1 MRGSSSLTIC
11 LLAGALCALA
21 VTIAQGAERPHIVYI
36 TVDDLGW
43 KDIGY
48 HGSTIQTPTL
58 DRLAA
63 AGVRLEQFY
72 VQPFSS
78 QTRAAA
84 MTGRYPMRY
93 GMQTMQ
99 VQWFSRFGVPADE
112 RLLPKALKDAGY
124 STALIGKWHLGHAVK
139 EQWPHHRGFD
149 YFYGQLTGEID
160 YFKKT
165 AHGATA
171 DWRRNDKPLRET
183 EYATTLLGRDAVR
196 LIGRHD
202 AHTPL
207 FLWLSFSAPQAPLQA
222 PAELMQR
229 YQDLQDMQ
237 LRTYRAMVSA
247 VDSAVEQVISALDK
261 RGMRKDT
268 LLVFHAN
275 SGGAVGHKHPVG
287 DGDITHPSADNGP
300 YRDGRGSLYEGGLRA
315 VAFAIWPEKI
325 QPSVVGEA
333 MHAVDLYPTLLRLA
347 GARLEQPKPLDGVD
361 QWPAISEG
369 KPSSRKDVLLNVED
383 FRGGIRIGD
392 WKLIRIAT
400 LPGRTELYN
409 LRADPSEEDNQAER
423 DPERMQSM
431 LKRLT
436 DYAWEMAPSLYL
448 QELSRPHQADMPI
461 YWGDNPMRP

>member
-1 MRGSSSLTIC
+1 MR
-11 LLAGALCALA
+11 LLAGFLFGVAAHSALS
-21 VTIAQGAERPHIVYI
+21 AERPHIVYV

-63 AGVRLEQFY
+63 SGARLEQFY

-99 VQWFSRFGVPADE
+99 IQWFSRFGVPADE

-124 STALIGKWHLGHAVK
+124 STALIGKWHLGHASK
-139 EQWPHHRGFD
+139 EQWPQHRGFD

-165 AHGATA
+165 THGGAL

-202 AHTPL
+202 PRTPL

-222 PAELMQR
+222 PANELVQR
-229 YQDLQDMQ
+229 YQDLQDPQ
-237 LRTYRAMVSA
+237 TRIYRAMVSA
-247 VDSAVEQVISALDK
+247 VDAAVEQVMGALDK
-261 RGMRKDT
+261 HGMLRDT
-268 LLVFHAN
+268 LLVFHAT
-275 SGGAVGHKHPVG
+275 SGGAVGHKHAIG
-287 DGDITHPSADNGP
+287 DGEVTHPGADSGP

-315 VAFAIWPEKI
+315 VAFAVWAEKI
-325 QPSVVGEA
+325 PAGVVAEP

-347 GARLEQPKPLDGVD
+347 GAKLEQPKPLDGMD
-361 QWPAISEG
+361 QWTTISEG
-369 KPSSRKDVLLNVED
+369 KSSARKEVLLNVED

-409 LRADPSEEDNQAER
+409 LRADPSEEDNQVER
-423 DPERMQSM
+423 DPERTQSM

-448 QELSRPHQADMPI
+448 QELARPHQIEMPI